1 MASLLTEELGKTVE
15 YVDLPVDHWHAALT
29 QQVGLPE
36 YLAEHLRKVAIDHQE
51 GLFEKRTDLV
61 AEITGRAARSLRE
74 FVGEHRGQFEGREA
88 VFLGV

>member
-1 MASLLTEELGKTVE
+1 MASSRAVARARRIAGRS
-15 YVDLPVDHWHAALT
+15 PRHAALT

-51 GLFEKRTDLV
+51 GLFERRTDLV

-88 VFLGV
+88 VLLGV